1 MKPLLQTQVPAFLK
15 RFDNFK
21 DAEFRSLE
29 IISPLLITLTLA
41 TQDSARAYDWVT
53 ITLEFSGVSDAKLLS
68 EKQLAYIDMSEGIS
82 LISIENKFAF
92 AISEC
97 YNIASVKNSSLYLIA
112 DSLKYKE
119 GQF

>member
-1 MKPLLQTQVPAFLK
+1 MRPLLQTDIVPFLK

-41 TQDSARAYDWVT
+41 VQDASRAFDWIT
-53 ITLEFSGVSDAKLLS
+53 ITLEFSGISDAKLL
-68 EKQLAYIDMSEGIS
+68 EEQQLSFIDMSEGIS

-92 AISEC
+92 ATSEC
-97 YNIASVKNSSLYLIA
+97 YNISCIKNSSLYLIA
-112 DSLKYKE
+112 DSLKYQE

>member
-29 IISPLLITLTLA
+29 IISPIHIKIILA
-41 TQDSARAYDWVT
+41 TQDSARAYDWIT
-53 ITLEFSGVSDAKLLS
+53 ISLEFSGVSDAKLLQ
-68 EKQLAYIDMSEGIS
+68 ENQLSFLDMSEGIS
-82 LISIENKFAF
+82 LLNIENKFAF
-92 AISEC
+92 GITEC
-97 YNIASVKNSSLYLIA
+97 YNISSVRNSSLYLIA
-112 DSLKYKE
+112 QSIKYQE